1 MLASNHLGYGI
12 DLFQESLYFMN
23 CRREYAIRPLRVIP
37 DSTNQLAALALK
49 LNFLSNVE
57 VPEVRRKFEY
67 DATIQSMRNS
77 SPPKRRNQC
86 FFCSLRISFVFGN
99 WRRRS
104 LNRKAEHFDSL
115 ECDGG
120 LVSELACSYR

>member
-12 DLFQESLYFMN
+12 DLFQESLYFVN

-57 VPEVRRKFEY
+57 VPEVRRKLEY

-77 SPPKRRNQC
+77 SPPKRRNRP
-86 FFCSLRISFVFGN
+86 FLT
-99 WRRRS
+99 
-104 LNRKAEHFDSL
+104 LL
-115 ECDGG
+115 EYLLFLGTEGG
-120 LVSELACSYR
+120 VASTERQNTSILWNVMED